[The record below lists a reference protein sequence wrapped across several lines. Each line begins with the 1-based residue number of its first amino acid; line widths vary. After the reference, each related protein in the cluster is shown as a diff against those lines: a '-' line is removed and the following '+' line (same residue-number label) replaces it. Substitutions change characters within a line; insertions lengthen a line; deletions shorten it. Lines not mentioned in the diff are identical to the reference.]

1 MLGLHSLEL
10 NKDYKINKKNLIK
23 NLKKSKIKM
32 SKYVAQNLQTDKKKP
47 GEEKVIEVINKI
59 FF

>member
-1 MLGLHSLEL
+1 M
-10 NKDYKINKKNLIK
+10 NKKIKKYALFVNLQRTW
-23 NLKKSKIKM
+23 LKVFVLKIKM